1 MSARRQRLLLFLP
14 RLATLWTVDAVALW
28 ITALVVPGVRLQEA
42 DGVPAWIWAAVA
54 TLLLGA
60 IHFLLR
66 PLVLLLARPLG
77 FLWLFG
83 LGLWLNGPMLWLT
96 AMVLPGLVITGLPPA
111 IVATLVF
118 AAVNVVLT
126 NLLEI
131 DEEGSIYQSRI
142 ERQAA
147 RQRLYWLREPG
158 IGLVILEIDGL
169 SYHHLQRALATGK
182 MPTLARLIAE
192 EGYQLSRFD
201 CGLPSQT
208 SASQAGIL
216 FGDNFDIPAFRWY
229 DKRRQKLYISRSD
242 AAELNARY
250 ARGQGLLRGGS
261 SIDNMFNGDAA
272 KSLLTLAD
280 LRTADGEQKRRRAED
295 IYLLLLNPYFVTRTV
310 ALGLAYI
317 MRELWEAFSQWRRR
331 VYPRINRLAR
341 WYPFARAATSVL
353 VRDLAT
359 NLAILDIVRGV
370 PAIYVTWPGYDE
382 VAHHAGPWSRDAF
395 AELRR
400 HDRCLARIYHAI
412 LHKAPRPYHLI
423 ILSDHGQSW
432 GPTFKMRYGLSL
444 REWIERHL
452 PPGVVVT
459 ETAGGDTG
467 VTALAAVQA
476 ELENV
481 EAEGMTGNV
490 GQAVAYRGRHL
501 LDRSIAGQE
510 TPWEPRPAQVI
521 VCASGNLAH
530 VYFDLHRGKV
540 TLSELERVYP
550 GLVAALVA
558 HEGIGLVCGYDDDG
572 LPIALGK
579 RGRHHLV
586 TGVVEGEDPLLP
598 YAPSYGPGAATVAT
612 RAWQLARVL
621 SFPGSG
627 DLMLIS
633 TVYPDG
639 TVAAFEELIGSHGGL
654 GGEQT
659 DAFILHPPYVQIPST
674 RSAVD
679 LFPILKQLRA
689 GESVALWPTEA
700 QLTPVMATSGLGGS
714 HDAEGR

>member
-1 MSARRQRLLLFLP
+1 MSSRRQRLLLFLP
-14 RLATLWTVDAVALW
+14 RLAVLWAVDAVALW

-42 DGVPAWIWAAVA
+42 DGVPAWIWATLAA
-54 TLLLGA
+54 LLLGA
-60 IHFLLR
+60 INFLLR
-66 PLVLLLARPLG
+66 PLVLLMARPFG
-77 FLWLFG
+77 FIWLFG
-83 LGLWLNGPMLWLT
+83 LGLWLNGPMLLLT
-96 AMVLPGLVITGLPPA
+96 AMVLPGFVITGFPPA
-111 IVATLVF
+111 LVATLVF

-131 DEEGSIYQSRI
+131 DEEGSVYQSRI

-147 RQRLYWLREPG
+147 RQRPSWLREPG
-158 IGLVILEIDGL
+158 IGLVVLEIDGL

-182 MPTLARLIAE
+182 APTLARLMAE
-192 EGYQLSRFD
+192 EGYRLSRFD

-216 FGDNFDIPAFRWY
+216 FGENFDIPAFRWY
-229 DKRRQKLYISRSD
+229 DKRRQKLYISRND

-295 IYLLLLNPYFVTRTV
+295 MYLLLLSPYFLTRTV
-310 ALGLAYI
+310 VLGLAYVG
-317 MRELWEAFSQWRRR
+317 RELWEAFCQWRRR
-331 VYPRINRLAR
+331 VYPRINRLSR

-395 AELRR
+395 AELSR
-400 HDRCLARIYHAI
+400 HDRCIARIHHAI

-444 REWIERHL
+444 RDFIERHL

-459 ETAGGDTG
+459 ETVGGDTG
-467 VTALAAVQA
+467 VTALAAMEA

-481 EAEGMTGNV
+481 EAQGITGNM
-490 GQAVAYRGRHL
+490 GQAVTHRGRRL
-501 LDRSIAGQE
+501 LDRSIAEQE
-510 TPWEPRPAQVI
+510 APWEPRPAQVI

-530 VYFDLHRGKV
+530 VYFDLHPGKV
-540 TLSELERVYP
+540 TLPELEATYP
-550 GLVAALVA
+550 GLIAALVA

-579 RGRHHLV
+579 RGCHHLV

-598 YAPSYGPGAATVAT
+598 YAPTHGPGAATIAT

-627 DLMLIS
+627 DLMIIS
-633 TVYPDG
+633 TLYPDG

-659 DAFILHPPYVQIPST
+659 DAFILHPPYVQVPGT
-674 RSAVD
+674 RNAAD
-679 LFPILKQLRA
+679 LFPILNRLRT
-689 GESVALWPTEA
+689 GETTSVRPTTEELA
-700 QLTPVMATSGLGGS
+700 PVVSAPVLIGS
-714 HDAEGR
+714 HEAES

>member
-1 MSARRQRLLLFLP
+1 MPPRRSRLLFLS
-14 RLATLWTVDAVALW
+14 RLAVLWVVDALALW
-28 ITALVVPGVRLQEA
+28 VTALVLPGVRLQDA
-42 DGVPAWIWAAVA
+42 IGVPAWVWAAA
-54 TLLLGA
+54 AALLLGA
-60 IHFLLR
+60 INFLLR
-66 PLVLLLARPLG
+66 PLVLLLTRPLG
-77 FLWLFG
+77 FTWLFV
-83 LGLWLNGPMLWLT
+83 LGLWLNGPMLLLT
-96 AMVLPGLVITGLPPA
+96 AALVPGLVIAGLPAA
-111 IVATLVF
+111 IAATIVF

-126 NLLEI
+126 DLLEI
-131 DEEGSIYQSRI
+131 DEEGSLYQIRI
-142 ERQAA
+142 ERRAA
-147 RQRLYWLREPG
+147 RQRSYWLREPG
-158 IGLVILEIDGL
+158 IGLVVLEIDGL
-169 SYHHLQRALATGK
+169 SYHHLQQALAVGR
-182 MPTLARLIAE
+182 MPALARLMAE
-192 EGYQLSRFD
+192 EGYVLSRFD

-208 SASQAGIL
+208 SASQAGLL

-229 DKRRQKLYISRSD
+229 DKRRQKLYISRHD

-295 IYLLLLNPYFVTRTV
+295 IYLLLLNPYFLTRTV
-310 ALGLAYI
+310 VLCLAYI
-317 MRELWEAFSQWRRR
+317 VRELWEAFRQWQRR
-331 VYPRINRLAR
+331 VYPRLNRLAR
-341 WYPFARAATSVL
+341 FYPFVRALTSVL

-395 AELRR
+395 AELTR
-400 HDRCLARIYHAI
+400 HDRCIARIRHAI

-444 REWIERHL
+444 REFIERHL
-452 PPGVVVT
+452 PQGAVVA

-467 VTALAAVQA
+467 VTALAAVEA

-481 EAEGMTGNV
+481 EAQGMTGNV
-490 GQAVAYRGRHL
+490 GQAVTHRGRRL
-501 LDRSIAGQE
+501 LDRGIEEQE
-510 TPWEPRPAQVI
+510 APWEPRPAHVI

-530 VYFDLHRGKV
+530 VYFDLHTGKV
-540 TLSELERVYP
+540 TLRELETAYP

-558 HEGIGLVCGYDDDG
+558 HEGIGLVCGYDEDG
-572 LPIALGK
+572 LPVVLGK

-586 TGVVEGEDPLLP
+586 TGMVEGEDPLLP
-598 YAPSYGPGAATVAT
+598 YAPSHGPGAATVAT
-612 RAWQLARVL
+612 RAWQLARVM

-627 DLMLIS
+627 DLMVIS

-659 DAFILHPPYVQIPST
+659 DAFILHPPYLRVPET

-679 LFPILKQLRA
+679 LFPILKQLRP
-689 GESVALWPTEA
+689 GEAPSSSPVADE
-700 QLTPVMATSGLGGS
+700 QLTFAVPTPVFANT
-714 HDAEGR
+714 AR